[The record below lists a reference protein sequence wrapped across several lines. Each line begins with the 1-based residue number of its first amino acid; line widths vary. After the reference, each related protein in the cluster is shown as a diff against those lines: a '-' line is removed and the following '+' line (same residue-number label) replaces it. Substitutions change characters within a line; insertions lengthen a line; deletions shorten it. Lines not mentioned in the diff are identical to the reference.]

1 MSKNLRFG
9 LLGAGLVIA
18 GVAAFVWTSNAGNGS
33 CPASAGA
40 CSGKATQAS
49 MESCCAGKATQASM
63 GECSAHGMNASMG
76 SCSAVHGMQASMGG
90 CCDDHGSRMQTG
102 YDDARNIGGCSAGM
116 GSCSAHGASA
126 GMCAD
131 KAGAGSCTAMG
142 MSAGMCAEKAGAG
155 SCSAMGMSAGMSA
168 GMCADKAG
176 AGSCSAKGAS
186 AGMSGGC
193 AGSKM
198 TAAEFFPEG
207 TSVTRVQVPGGVDM
221 VITSNNID
229 AVYTTLSQRVN
240 DCKNGC
246 AGNADCGATC
256 SVARSGNS
264 VVLSVRGGN
273 AENCCIGKMTAGLPT
288 TGANPTTH
296 S

>member
-40 CSGKATQAS
+40 CGAKATQAS

-63 GECSAHGMNASMG
+63 GSCTAHGMNTSMG

-90 CCDDHGSRMQTG
+90 CCDEHGARMQTG
-102 YDDARNIGGCSAGM
+102 YDDAKNLGGCSAGM
-116 GSCSAHGASA
+116 GSCGAHGASA

-131 KAGAGSCTAMG
+131 KAGAGSCSAMG
-142 MSAGMCAEKAGAG
+142 MSAGMCADKAGAG
-155 SCSAMGMSAGMSA
+155 SCSAMGMSA

-186 AGMSGGC
+186 AGGC
-193 AGSKM
+193 EGKEACANAKM
-198 TAAEFFPEG
+198 TTAEFFPEG

-229 AVYTTLSQRVN
+229 AVYTALSQRVAG
-240 DCKNGC
+240 CKTGC
-246 AGNADCGATC
+246 GAKGDCGASC
-256 SVARSGNS
+256 SVARSGDT

-273 AENCCIGKMTAGLPT
+273 AENCCVGKMTAGLPT